1 MLNVYDDGNNEADK
15 MTLPGHDN
23 REWCGV
29 KMRLQ
34 PGWVVLLGMTLTVF
48 LLRLEGRI
56 WWCACGYL
64 NLWDGDIWS
73 AHNSQHVF
81 DPYSFTHILHG
92 VLLCWILTW
101 VFSRMALSWRITLA
115 VLLEA
120 VWEVLENSPFIIQR
134 YREATIGQGYV
145 GDSIINSLADILC
158 CAAGFLLAR
167 KLGFRLA
174 LLLFVAVEL
183 ALALMVRDNL
193 CLNVLML
200 ICPIDAVKQWQMVH

>member
-1 MLNVYDDGNNEADK
+1 
-15 MTLPGHDN
+15 
-23 REWCGV
+23 
-29 KMRLQ
+29 MRLR
-34 PGWVVLLGMTLTVF
+34 PGWGVLLGLFLAVL
-48 LLRLEGRI
+48 LLRMEGRL
-56 WWCACGYL
+56 WWCACGFL

-81 DPYSFTHILHG
+81 DPYSFTHVLHG
-92 VLLCWILTW
+92 VLLFWVLTW
-101 VFSRMALSWRITLA
+101 MFRRLAFSWRLTLA

-145 GDSIINSLADILC
+145 GDSIVNSLADILC

-167 KLGFRLA
+167 LLGFRLA
-174 LLLFVAVEL
+174 LGLFVAVEL
-183 ALALMVRDNL
+183 ILALTVRDNL

-200 ICPIDAVKQWQMVH
+200 ICPIDSVKQWQMVH